1 MDIGIVSM
9 RYAKALLEYAK
20 DTNTADVL
28 YSEVS
33 MLSCNLNTIQV
44 LRIVLDNPILSIR
57 DEYSNMCTAA
67 VGDLNGS
74 REPSSFITLVLRNHR

>member
-28 YSEVS
+28 YSEEIGRAHV
-33 MLSCNLNTIQV
+33 
-44 LRIVLDNPILSIR
+44 
-57 DEYSNMCTAA
+57 
-67 VGDLNGS
+67 
-74 REPSSFITLVLRNHR
+74 